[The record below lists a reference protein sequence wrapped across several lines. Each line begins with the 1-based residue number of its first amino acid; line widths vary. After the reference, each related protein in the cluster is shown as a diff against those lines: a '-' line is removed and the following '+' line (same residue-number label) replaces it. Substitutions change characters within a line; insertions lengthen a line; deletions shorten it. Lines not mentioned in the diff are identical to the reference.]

1 VEFLVTEEDS
11 GKRLDVWL
19 AGRAPDISR
28 SRIQSLIA
36 DGHVSVSGRR
46 VKPGL
51 RVAPGMV
58 AKVEVPEPKS
68 TGLQPEDIPLDIL
81 HEDGDLV
88 VVNKPPG
95 MVVHPAAGHSSGTL
109 VNALL
114 HRCPD
119 LRGIGGE
126 LRPGIVH
133 RLDKDTSGALVVAK
147 TDAAMARLAADFHGR
162 RIRKEYLAIVHGRLP
177 DGEQRIE
184 TEIGRSGH
192 DRKRM
197 SARPP
202 GRGRKAVTHVK
213 AVEELGDFTLV
224 RVRIET
230 GRTHQIRVHMA
241 FVGHPVAGDRQY
253 GGRRERA
260 GAGRFPRQMLHAET
274 LAFAHPS
281 TGGTV
286 SFRAPIPADFAS
298 ALAGLRAAPDHGCGR
313 ASPRQP
319 QPRAS
324 RS

>member
-1 VEFLVTEEDS
+1 M
-11 GKRLDVWL
+11 
-19 AGRAPDISR
+19 APDLSR

-36 DGHVSVSGRR
+36 GGHVSVAGRLT
-46 VKPGL
+46 KPGL
-51 RVAPGMV
+51 RVVPGMV
-58 AKVEVPEPKS
+58 AKVEVPAPRS
-68 TGLQPEDIPLDIL
+68 VGLLAEDIPVDVLY
-81 HEDGDLV
+81 EDGDVV

-126 LRPGIVH
+126 HRPGIVH

-177 DGEQRIE
+177 GQEQRVE

-202 GRGRKAVTHVK
+202 GRGRNAVTHVK
-213 AVEELGDFTLV
+213 AVEELGDFTLA

-241 FVGHPVAGDRQY
+241 FIGHPVAGDRQY

-260 GAGRFPRQMLHAET
+260 GAGSFPRQMLHAET

-281 TGGTV
+281 TGRAV
-286 SFRAPIPADFAS
+286 SFKAPLPADFAA
-298 ALAGLRAAPDHGCGR
+298 ALARLRAAP
-313 ASPRQP
+313 A
-319 QPRAS
+319 
-324 RS
+324 